1 MPNQDITVAV
11 IASGIDEE
19 YQHSILSGIHR
30 YAAHHRVHVAHFI
43 AYGGM
48 LANPKYDQGEYNIFT
63 LPNFS
68 QFDGVILL
76 SNTFSSD
83 LAADLSRRIAEAGIP
98 AVSIDR
104 DLEGMFH
111 VGIRNG
117 DAMEQITRHFI
128 EEHGVRRFNFIS
140 GPDDNTESMERLSSF
155 RKVLAEYNIPLE
167 DERIY
172 RGSFRAK
179 DGRRAIEAFM
189 RSELPMPDAIVC
201 ANDAMA
207 ISAMLTL
214 EEHGIHCPEDILVSG
229 FDNIYNAKNF
239 SPALTTVERPLM
251 QSGALACEMICRVLD
266 GEPSERVQELNA
278 VPIYSESCGC
288 TLGAGGE
295 DISLFK
301 KRNYQV
307 IEGINSDISLL
318 NQMSCALVE
327 CDTFEEYIAA
337 LQRLI
342 LKTGCEEFYLCL
354 NDNWHTKRLR
364 HDTFIT
370 GEIPE
375 DSYTVHGY
383 SGRMIVP
390 LAYYDGTFSVGESFN
405 TDIMLPR
412 LRVESAAPR
421 KLYFVPLHFR
431 ERCLGYFVIVNSDMP
446 MGSSLFHTWSI
457 NISNSMENFR
467 KLLCLDEVVQELDK
481 LYAVDSLTGVFNRN
495 GFNRETREPFRRCI
509 EEQRSA
515 MIMFVDM
522 DGLKQINDNYGH
534 KSGDHAIRSIAS
546 VLQET
551 CYNGELTCRFGG
563 DEFFIFAADYT
574 EEDVLALRARMQE
587 QIDICNRNS
596 GHPYTL
602 SISVGA
608 YITVPVEGTTLFQL
622 ITVADNRMYEEKKK
636 KNPSKYLKQMTP
648 DVR

>member
-11 IASGIDEE
+11 IASGVDEE
-19 YQHSILSGIHR
+19 YQHAILNGIHR
-30 YAAHHRVHVAHFI
+30 YAAHHRVNVAHFI
-43 AYGGM
+43 AFGGM
-48 LANPKYDQGEYNIFT
+48 LANPKYDQGEYNIFS
-63 LPNFS
+63 LPNFEL
-68 QFDGVILL
+68 FDGVILL

-83 LAADLSRRIAEAGIP
+83 LAAEISQKIAAAKIP

-104 DLEGMFH
+104 DMEGMHF

-117 DAMEQITRHFI
+117 DAMEQITRHMI
-128 EEHGVRRFNFIS
+128 EAHDVKCFNFIS
-140 GPDDNTESMERLSSF
+140 GPDDNTESVERLNRF
-155 RKVLAEYNIPLE
+155 RKVLAEYNIPME

-179 DGRRAIEAFM
+179 DGRRAVRTFL

-207 ISAMLTL
+207 IPAILTL

-251 QSGALACEMICRVLD
+251 QSGALACEMICRILD
-266 GEPSERVQELNA
+266 GEPIERVQQLSA
-278 VPIYSESCGC
+278 VPLYSESCGC
-288 TLGAGGE
+288 PSIAGE

-301 KRNYQV
+301 QRNYQV
-307 IEGINSDISLL
+307 IEGINTDIALL
-318 NQMSCALVE
+318 NRMSCALVE
-327 CDTFEEYIAA
+327 CDTFEEYITA
-337 LQRLI
+337 LQSLV

-375 DSYTVHGY
+375 DSYTTQGY
-383 SGRMIVP
+383 SGRMLLP
-390 LAYYDGTFSVGESFN
+390 LAYYDGKFTTGESFH
-405 TDIMLPR
+405 TDAMLPR
-412 LRVESAAPR
+412 LRVDSDEPR
-421 KLYFVPLHFR
+421 RLYFVPLHFR
-431 ERCLGYFVIVNSDMP
+431 ERCLGYFVIVNSDIP
-446 MGSSLFHTWSI
+446 LTSALFHSWSI
-457 NISNSMENFR
+457 NISNSLENFR

-495 GFNRETREPFRRCI
+495 GFNRETRDPFRRCI

-522 DGLKQINDNYGH
+522 DGLKQINDTYGH
-534 KSGDHAIRSIAS
+534 KAGDHAIRSIAS
-546 VLQET
+546 ILQES
-551 CYNGELTCRFGG
+551 CLNNELTCRFGG

-574 EEDVLALRARMQE
+574 EDDVLSLRARMQE

-596 GHPYTL
+596 GHPYAL

-636 KNPSKYLKQMTP
+636 KNPSKYLKQIKPAMA
-648 DVR
+648 

>member
-1 MPNQDITVAV
+1 MPNHDITVAV

-19 YQHSILSGIHR
+19 YQNAILSGIHR
-30 YAAHHRVHVAHFI
+30 YAAHHRVNVAHFI

-48 LANPKYDQGEYNIFT
+48 LANPRYDQGEYNIFT
-63 LPNFS
+63 LPNFH
-68 QFDGVILL
+68 QFDGAILL
-76 SNTFSSD
+76 SNTFSAD
-83 LAADLSRRIAEAGIP
+83 LAKELSQRIVAAGIP

-104 DLEGMFH
+104 DLEHMH
-111 VGIRNG
+111 YVGIRNA
-117 DAMEQITRHFI
+117 DAMEKITRHLI
-128 EEHGVRRFNFIS
+128 EEHKVQRINFIS
-140 GPDDNTESMERLSSF
+140 GPDDNSESVERMNAFLQ
-155 RKVLAEYNIPLE
+155 VLAEHDIPCE
-167 DERIY
+167 EERIY
-172 RGSFRAK
+172 HGSFRAK
-179 DGRRAIEAFM
+179 DGRRAVEAFL
-189 RSELPMPDAIVC
+189 RSELPMPEAIVC

-207 ISAMLTL
+207 ISAIITL
-214 EEHGIHCPEDILVSG
+214 EEHGIHCPEDVLVSG

-251 QSGALACEMICRVLD
+251 QSGALACEMICRLLD
-266 GEPSERVQELNA
+266 GEPTERVQELDA

-288 TLGAGGE
+288 PSVTGE

-307 IEGINSDISLL
+307 LEGINSDISLL
-318 NQMSCALVE
+318 NQMSCALVACE
-327 CDTFEEYIAA
+327 CFEEYIAA

-354 NDNWHTKRLR
+354 NDNWHTKRLH
-364 HDTFIT
+364 HDTFYT

-375 DSYTVHGY
+375 DAYTVHGY
-383 SGRMIVP
+383 SDRMIVP
-390 LAYYDGTFSVGESFN
+390 LAYYDSCFRTGEGFS
-405 TDIMLPR
+405 TAQMLPR
-412 LRVESAAPR
+412 LRVESSKPR

-457 NISNSMENFR
+457 NISNSLENFR
-467 KLLCLDEVVQELDK
+467 KLLCLDEVAQELDK

-509 EEQRSA
+509 EEHRSA

-522 DGLKQINDNYGH
+522 DGLKQINDNFGH

-546 VLQET
+546 ILQEA

-563 DEFFIFAADYT
+563 DEFFIFAADYS

-602 SISVGA
+602 SISIGA

-636 KNPSKYLKQMTP
+636 KNPSKYLKQ
-648 DVR
+648 RASSLN

>member
-19 YQHSILSGIHR
+19 YQHAILSGIHR
-30 YAAHHRVHVAHFI
+30 YAAHHRVNVAHFI
-43 AYGGM
+43 AYGGV
-48 LANPKYDQGEYNIFT
+48 LANQKYDQGEYNIFT
-63 LPNFS
+63 LPNFE

-83 LAADLSRRIAEAGIP
+83 LAEKLSQRIAAAGIP

-104 DLEGMFH
+104 PLDNMYH
-111 VGIRNG
+111 VGIHNA
-117 DAMEQITRHFI
+117 DAMDQITRHLI
-128 EEHGVRRFNFIS
+128 EEHKVRRINFIS
-140 GPDDNTESMERLSSF
+140 GPDDNTESMERLDTF
-155 RKVLAEYNIPLE
+155 LKVLAEHDITIEP
-167 DERIY
+167 ERIY
-172 RGSFRAK
+172 HGSFRAK
-179 DGRRAIEAFM
+179 DGRRAVEAFLQ
-189 RSELPMPDAIVC
+189 SGLPMPEAIVC
-201 ANDAMA
+201 ANDTMA
-207 ISAMLTL
+207 ISAMITL
-214 EEHGIHCPEDILVSG
+214 EEHGIHCPDDILVSG
-229 FDNIYNAKNF
+229 FDNIYNARNF

-251 QSGALACEMICRVLD
+251 QSGALACEMICRALD
-266 GEPSERVQELNA
+266 GEYPERVQELNA
-278 VPIYSESCGC
+278 VPIFSESCGC
-288 TLGAGGE
+288 PSVTGE

-318 NQMSCALVE
+318 NQMTCALVE
-327 CDTFEEYIAA
+327 CERFEEYVAA

-364 HDTFIT
+364 HDTFVT

-375 DSYTVHGY
+375 DSYIVDGY
-383 SGRMIVP
+383 SDRMIVP
-390 LAYYDGTFSVGESFN
+390 LAYFDGTFSVGDGFS
-405 TDIMLPR
+405 TDKMLPR
-412 LRVESAAPR
+412 LRVESSKPR

-446 MGSSLFHTWSI
+446 MGSSMFHTWSI
-457 NISNSMENFR
+457 NISNSLENFR

-481 LYAVDSLTGVFNRN
+481 LYAVDSLTGVYNRN
-495 GFNRETREPFRRCI
+495 GFNRETRDPFRRCI
-509 EEQRSA
+509 ENGSSA

-522 DGLKQINDNYGH
+522 DGLKHINDNFGH

-546 VLQET
+546 ILQES
-551 CYNGELTCRFGG
+551 CCNGELTCRFGG

-574 EEDVLALRARMQE
+574 EEDVIALRARMQE
-587 QIDICNRNS
+587 KIDICNRNS
-596 GHPYTL
+596 GNPYML

-622 ITVADNRMYEEKKK
+622 ITVADKRMYEEKKK
-636 KNPSKYLKQMTP
+636 KNPSKYLKQM
-648 DVR
+648 DADSVS